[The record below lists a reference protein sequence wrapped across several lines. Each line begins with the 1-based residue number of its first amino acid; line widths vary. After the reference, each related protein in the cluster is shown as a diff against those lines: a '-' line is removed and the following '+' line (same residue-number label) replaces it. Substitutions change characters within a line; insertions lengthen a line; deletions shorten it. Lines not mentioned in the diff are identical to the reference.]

1 MPSNDSD
8 PNDPDKN
15 TNKGGGEKGQPVEGG
30 QDGGEPSNQD
40 APNKA
45 GNPTAGGIPPKDSP
59 PPDTEVE
66 NAARAAGLALRRL
79 QQQLDRG
86 EVDQKLLDELGW
98 TREELEAFV
107 KRMQAQLAERELNQ
121 QQQNEKNLS
130 QKSFEEMLRSLG
142 INESGTSRDGG
153 SARDRQR
160 QDTTIRQ
167 STPPA
172 RYRNSF
178 EAYQRS
184 LSRKP

>member
-1 MPSNDSD
+1 MPSKRAGNQ
-8 PNDPDKN
+8 
-15 TNKGGGEKGQPVEGG
+15 GQPAEGG
-30 QDGGEPSNQD
+30 KNGGDPSDRD
-40 APNKA
+40 AANKA
-45 GNPTAGGIPPKDSP
+45 GTPAAGGLPQKDSP

-98 TREELEAFV
+98 TREELESFV
-107 KRMQAQLAERELNQ
+107 KRMQSQLADRELNQ
-121 QQQNEKNLS
+121 QQPEKSLS
-130 QKSFEEMLRSLG
+130 QKSFDEMLRSLG
-142 INESGTSRDGG
+142 INESGTSRDGN